1 MATRNGNYSHN
12 QAILC
17 YRQKQLVIAVNIKMC
32 LVVGHSKRRMVVS
45 VSNEKIYLSPPHM
58 SGREQK
64 YVEEAFESN
73 WIAPLGPHVDGF
85 ERELA
90 QYLGVGDVVALNS
103 GTAAMHLALQLLG
116 VDKDDTVFCSAL
128 TFAATAYPILYRN
141 AEPAFI
147 DADPASWN
155 MSPEALS
162 RALEDAEKEGRLP
175 RAIIVVN
182 LYGQSA
188 DMDPIIKLCR
198 RYEVSLIEDAAES
211 LGATYRGKASGS
223 FGQFG
228 ILSFNGNKIITTSGG
243 GALVSNDL
251 DALERARY
259 LATQARQPARHYEH
273 TEVGYNYRL
282 SNVLAGIGRGQLE
295 VLEDRVQ
302 KKRAIYQRY
311 REAFSQLKGL
321 EFMPE
326 ALYGRTTCWLTALTV
341 DPELCGVDRDKII
354 DTLENENIESRPLWK
369 PMQMQP
375 LFAGC
380 RYYPHQEGYS
390 VSEKLFERGLCLPSG
405 SNLTDNDQE
414 RVIASLQSVL
424 NI

>member
-1 MATRNGNYSHN
+1 VTGPEQR
-12 QAILC
+12 
-17 YRQKQLVIAVNIKMC
+17 
-32 LVVGHSKRRMVVS
+32 
-45 VSNEKIYLSPPHM
+45 IYLSPPHM

-64 YVEEAFESN
+64 YIEEAFESN

-90 QYLGVGDVVALNS
+90 QYLGVRGVVALNS

-116 VDKDDTVFCSAL
+116 VDKNNTVFCSAL
-128 TFAATAYPILYRN
+128 TFAATANPILYRN
-141 AEPAFI
+141 AKPVFI
-147 DADPASWN
+147 DAEPASWN
-155 MSPEALS
+155 LSPEALS
-162 RALEDAEKEGRLP
+162 IALEDAEKVGCLP
-175 RAIIVVN
+175 RAVIVVN

-198 RYEVSLIEDAAES
+198 HYGVPLIEDAAES

-243 GALVSNDL
+243 GALASNDL

-302 KKRAIYQRY
+302 SKRAVYKRY
-311 REAFSQLKGL
+311 REAFSQLEGID
-321 EFMPE
+321 FMPE
-326 ALYGRTTCWLTALTV
+326 ASYGRTTCWLTALTV
-341 DPELCGVDRDKII
+341 DPELCGVDRDIII
-354 DTLENENIESRPLWK
+354 DSLESENIESRPLWK

-375 LFAGC
+375 LFGEY

-405 SNLTDNDQE
+405 SNLTGKDQA
-414 RVIASLQSVL
+414 RVIDSLRSVL
-424 NI
+424 NEKA

>member
-1 MATRNGNYSHN
+1 MTGPEQR
-12 QAILC
+12 
-17 YRQKQLVIAVNIKMC
+17 
-32 LVVGHSKRRMVVS
+32 
-45 VSNEKIYLSPPHM
+45 IYLSPPHM

-64 YVEEAFESN
+64 YIEEAFESN

-90 QYLGVGDVVALNS
+90 QYLGVRGVVALNS

-116 VDKDDTVFCSAL
+116 VDKNNTVFCSAL
-128 TFAATAYPILYRN
+128 TFAATANPILYRN
-141 AEPAFI
+141 AKPVFI
-147 DADPASWN
+147 DAEPASWN
-155 MSPEALS
+155 LSPEALS
-162 RALEDAEKEGRLP
+162 IALEDAKKVGCLP
-175 RAIIVVN
+175 RAVIVVN

-198 RYEVSLIEDAAES
+198 HYGVPLIEDAAES

-243 GALVSNDL
+243 GALASNDL

-295 VLEDRVQ
+295 VLEDRVIA
-302 KKRAIYQRY
+302 KRAIYKRY
-311 REAFSQLKGL
+311 HEAFSQLEGID
-321 EFMPE
+321 FMPE
-326 ALYGRTTCWLTALTV
+326 ASYGRTTCWLTALTV
-341 DPELCGVDRDKII
+341 DPELCGVDRDIII
-354 DTLENENIESRPLWK
+354 DSLESENIESRPLWK

-375 LFAGC
+375 LFDGS

-390 VSEKLFERGLCLPSG
+390 VSEILFEKGLCLPSG
-405 SNLTDNDQE
+405 SNLTENDQQK
-414 RVIASLQSVL
+414 VIACLKSVL
-424 NI
+424 NG